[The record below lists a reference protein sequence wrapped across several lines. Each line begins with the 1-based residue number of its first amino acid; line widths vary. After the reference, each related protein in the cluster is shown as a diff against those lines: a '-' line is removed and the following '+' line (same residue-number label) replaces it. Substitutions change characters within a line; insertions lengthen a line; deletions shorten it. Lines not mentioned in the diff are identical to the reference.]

1 MEYKRFT
8 DEERQKAKNTDMIAF
23 LESYMGF
30 EFKKVGKYYQCRQHD
45 SLMIYPDRQG
55 FSWNSRN
62 ISGSDAIDFLRNIEG
77 KSFREAMEIIL
88 YGSFNAEIQ
97 PVIVKPPNSQ
107 IILPERAAQCNR
119 LFDYLC
125 KRRKISAD
133 VVNDFI
139 NEKMLYQDKK
149 SNCVFVGFDEN
160 GTAKFASIRG
170 TLPDRKYRAD
180 CKNSDKRYAFRQIG
194 TDTTRIYIFEAPIDL
209 MSHCTITDMI
219 YGRGTYKQQTRLSLC
234 GIADTALKAF
244 LEIHKEVK
252 ILNFRLDNDET
263 GHETV
268 DKYTEKYQKLGY
280 EVHAVFSREKDINE
294 DLQKMGG

>member
-23 LESYMGF
+23 LESYMSF

-88 YGSFNAEIQ
+88 YGSFYAEIQ
-97 PVIVKPPNSQ
+97 PVIVKPPNNQ
-107 IILPERAAQCNR
+107 LILPEPAAQCNR

-139 NEKMLYQDKK
+139 NQY
-149 SNCVFVGFDEN
+149 N
-160 GTAKFASIRG
+160 AS
-170 TLPDRKYRAD
+170 
-180 CKNSDKRYAFRQIG
+180 
-194 TDTTRIYIFEAPIDL
+194 TTSP
-209 MSHCTITDMI
+209 ITDI
-219 YGRGTYKQQTRLSLC
+219 SKGNIRTKFFGYSYGYY
-234 GIADTALKAF
+234 
-244 LEIHKEVK
+244 LELLNSNATNK
-252 ILNFRLDNDET
+252 ISVT
-263 GHETV
+263 
-268 DKYTEKYQKLGY
+268 
-280 EVHAVFSREKDINE
+280 INE
-294 DLQKMGG
+294 TNDNADSGVPGMRDVFHDIAKTIDPTLSDEDIYTYFDDLVSGDYMKENDPFGTMLILYVPDKDLSSGHSRGHMVIDAQ

>member
-8 DEERQKAKNTDMIAF
+8 NEERQKAKNTDMIAC
-23 LESYMGF
+23 LGNYMGL
-30 EFKKVGKYYQCRQHD
+30 EFKKVGIYYQCRHHD

-97 PVIVKPPNSQ
+97 PVIVKPPNNQ
-107 IILPERAAQCNR
+107 LILPERAAQCNR

-149 SNCVFVGFDEN
+149 GNCVFVGFDEN
-160 GTAKFASIRG
+160 
-170 TLPDRKYRAD
+170 
-180 CKNSDKRYAFRQIG
+180 
-194 TDTTRIYIFEAPIDL
+194 
-209 MSHCTITDMI
+209 
-219 YGRGTYKQQTRLSLC
+219 
-234 GIADTALKAF
+234 
-244 LEIHKEVK
+244 
-252 ILNFRLDNDET
+252 
-263 GHETV
+263 
-268 DKYTEKYQKLGY
+268 
-280 EVHAVFSREKDINE
+280 
-294 DLQKMGG
+294 